1 MRATIT
7 VDQNREVRR
16 MSNATTVARKGMSRK
31 SIGTTRREERV
42 KILSH
47 QMLKGM

>member
-7 VDQNREVRR
+7 VDRNQEVRR
-16 MSNATTVARKGMSRK
+16 MLNAKTVARKSMSRK

-42 KILSH
+42 KIPSH